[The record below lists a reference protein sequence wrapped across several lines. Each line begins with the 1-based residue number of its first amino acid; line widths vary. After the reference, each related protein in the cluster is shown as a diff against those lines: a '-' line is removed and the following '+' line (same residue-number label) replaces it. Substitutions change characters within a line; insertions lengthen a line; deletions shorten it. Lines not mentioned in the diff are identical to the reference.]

1 MTLNEGDVVKT
12 ALVRC
17 FGVLLLGAFATSLMG
32 CPNDLYV
39 PCQLDPASTSREQ
52 QECASQEGVTC
63 SVSNFSQCD
72 TRVCARYEGSDAFC
86 TQACATDAD
95 CGEGRC
101 EDFNII
107 QPGTSRFC
115 VSPEAL

>member
-1 MTLNEGDVVKT
+1 MVFG
-12 ALVRC
+12 ALA
-17 FGVLLLGAFATSLMG
+17 LGMVG
-32 CPNDLYV
+32 CANDLYV

-107 QPGTSRFC
+107 QPGTSRYC
-115 VSPEAL
+115 VAPSAL